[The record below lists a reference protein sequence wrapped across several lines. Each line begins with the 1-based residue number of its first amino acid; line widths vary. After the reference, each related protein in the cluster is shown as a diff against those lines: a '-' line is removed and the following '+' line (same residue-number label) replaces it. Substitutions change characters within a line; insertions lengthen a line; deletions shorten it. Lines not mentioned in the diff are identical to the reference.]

1 MDDTERWMRE
11 RAKVQI
17 RKRAR
22 AVRGAMATSALSERS
37 VRLAERLGGL
47 PEVARAERLGVFW
60 PIERQKEVD
69 LRALYATL
77 VASGKRLAF
86 PRIDEPG
93 APLAFAWVPDLTA
106 LEERGRGF
114 AEPPADA
121 STTLDLDV
129 VLVPAL
135 AADARGHR
143 LGYGAG
149 YYDRTL
155 PLLRPP
161 ALAVTVVYDFQ
172 LAPELPDL
180 ETDVAVDLVVTEERT
195 LDLRPGASRI
205 DGMPNRPR

>member
-1 MDDTERWMRE
+1 MDDTERWMRG
-11 RAKVQI
+11 RAKVQM

-22 AVRGAMATSALSERS
+22 AVRAAMNVGALAERS
-37 VRLAERLGGL
+37 VRIAERLRAL
-47 PEVARAERLGVFW
+47 PELERARSLGAFW

-69 LRALYATL
+69 LRALYGRL
-77 VASGKRLAF
+77 RDDGKRLAF

-93 APLAFAWVPDLTA
+93 APLDFAWVTDPAA

-114 AEPPADA
+114 AEPPSDA
-121 STTLDLDV
+121 PTTRELDV
-129 VLVPAL
+129 VIVPAL
-135 AADARGHR
+135 AVDARGHR

-161 ALAVTVVYDFQ
+161 ALAVAVVYDFQ

-180 ETDVAVDLVVTEERT
+180 ETDVPVDLVVTEERT
-195 LDLRPGASRI
+195 LDLRGRAPVDHATTRW
-205 DGMPNRPR
+205 RR